1 MLCLCLKLFFKID
14 GINISSQSE
23 PTTVRERGLRLISA
37 NKSIKI
43 SSLSPIIGI
52 VKGNKDSE
60 KTSVYY
66 FEVFVISGDCA
77 VGFVPALDN
86 ISYHHYTILL
96 NTHSIRSLGNC
107 GNLIHHPDAEFPLLQ
122 NNSQQNGETIGCGII
137 FGTNPTY
144 FFTHNGVRINVE
156 AYGINSRVSSLQT
169 ALVPTVALSNST
181 ETFVRTNFGFNADT
195 PFLWNGDENS
205 NLRIISDYGG
215 GSTSAMPPPSST
227 AVSNLVGVGGGIG
240 MMGVG
245 GNGSNFTPLRN
256 HAYNPGPIST
266 DSGDL
271 LADETYPLPNFTRGT
286 TLSGA
291 IAMQGLQRP
300 TTVPPMMGYAAN
312 SPSILSGKLD
322 SLPIAAKPEP
332 EKKPRRRATIET
344 MDHNPDTAKLTAKLG
359 LDRSNRG
366 NILQN
371 RAYNSGP
378 ISNDSGDLLADETY
392 PAPSFTR
399 GTTLSGAIAKQGLQR
414 PNSTAVPP
422 MVEPRR
428 RATIETMDHNRVAA
442 KLTAKLGLDR
452 SSTSNVSPADAI
464 SSNAISSNAMMQH
477 GSSSSA
483 ISPPPFK
490 SSQFK
495 EDIGLSSQFKTDDS
509 LSVSRAFPSS
519 DEAEFAKE
527 SVFGKSSNV
536 AKMEVESFRRA
547 FPLSDEAEFAK
558 ESVFGKSSSVADVEV
573 ESFHVENFD
582 LNDVKE
588 LATELNRATSASGTN
603 QSSVSQLIAV
613 CKSKLT
619 QLNDKIT
626 NSTGEDFGELFSVH
640 DLVTEA
646 ISAGESWTR
655 NLESQK
661 RLADMNASSDSLL
674 STASSNEQTNSEGK
688 GEELRDIFGLL
699 CHLRGRKEQT
709 RVKAVRS
716 LLSITRRESAHGH
729 QQILQSG
736 GLSSLLT
743 LFQSSFESE
752 VLRTMSALNVV
763 NLIPT
768 YTEPLRNID
777 IIIVIDCLHYLMQ
790 SSGLDAGVDFDIT
803 PAEVFHACVNAMTF
817 VWVNY
822 IEPKV
827 CWSETNL
834 DGGPNDRNCFEMQR
848 SRPKRRSYLED
859 EDDVDYCH
867 LLNSFTALAVMSA
880 TLDYSDVDGL
890 KKSVPYGFADIL
902 QYICAVKACRGLA
915 MKEGVMNVLLKW
927 MRSND
932 LRMEV
937 IAATAL
943 RDLTVPDSSSYTA
956 GWVHA
961 ELLHDGNAI
970 TDIVER
976 LSAPN
981 WEVRRCMAEI
991 VSCLTGVP
999 HTRAAI
1005 IDAQGIK
1012 RLGQVLATVERGCAD
1027 DSVVNVAVGNSLLNL
1042 ATCSGV
1048 YTNCE
1053 QSTPRSKPGC
1063 IIE

>member
-1 MLCLCLKLFFKID
+1 M
-14 GINISSQSE
+14 
-23 PTTVRERGLRLISA
+23 
-37 NKSIKI
+37 
-43 SSLSPIIGI
+43 
-52 VKGNKDSE
+52 
-60 KTSVYY
+60 
-66 FEVFVISGDCA
+66 
-77 VGFVPALDN
+77 
-86 ISYHHYTILL
+86 
-96 NTHSIRSLGNC
+96 
-107 GNLIHHPDAEFPLLQ
+107 
-122 NNSQQNGETIGCGII
+122 
-137 FGTNPTY
+137 
-144 FFTHNGVRINVE
+144 E

-169 ALVPTVALSNST
+169 ALVPTVALSSST
-181 ETFVRTNFGFNADT
+181 ETFVRTNFGFNSDT
-195 PFLWNGDENS
+195 PFLWNGVENS
-205 NLRIISDYGG
+205 NWRIITDYGG
-215 GSTSAMPPPSST
+215 GFTSAMPPPSSS
-227 AVSNLVGVGGGIG
+227 AVSNLVGGGT
-240 MMGVG
+240 MEAG
-245 GNGSNFTPLRN
+245 GYGSNFAPLPNRT
-256 HAYNPGPIST
+256 YVPGSMSN

-271 LADETYPLPNFTRGT
+271 LADETYPLPSFARGTSLSGAIGIQGFQRPNATAVPPMMGHAATSSSIFPPSTAVKLEPKKKKRPRRRASMPSMDRNPDAAKLRAKLGLDRSNRSSANNDSPADAISSNEMALRDRAYNPGLISSDSGDLLSDETYPMPNFTRGT

-291 IAMQGLQRP
+291 IAIEGLQRP
-300 TTVPPMMGYAAN
+300 NTTTVPP
-312 SPSILSGKLD
+312 KV
-322 SLPIAAKPEP
+322 
-332 EKKPRRRATIET
+332 KPRRRATIEA
-344 MDHNPDTAKLTAKLG
+344 MDYNPVAAELKAKLG
-359 LDRSNRG
+359 LDRSN
-366 NILQN
+366 
-371 RAYNSGP
+371 
-378 ISNDSGDLLADETY
+378 
-392 PAPSFTR
+392 
-399 GTTLSGAIAKQGLQR
+399 
-414 PNSTAVPP
+414 
-422 MVEPRR
+422 
-428 RATIETMDHNRVAA
+428 
-442 KLTAKLGLDR
+442 
-452 SSTSNVSPADAI
+452 VSPADTI
-464 SSNAISSNAMMQH
+464 SSSEMMLH
-477 GSSSSA
+477 GSTSSVP
-483 ISPPPFK
+483 PPPFS

-495 EDIGLSSQFKTDDS
+495 EDNNLFSKFKTDDS
-509 LSVSRAFPSS
+509 LSISRAFQSS
-519 DEAEFAKE
+519 DQ
-527 SVFGKSSNV
+527 
-536 AKMEVESFRRA
+536 
-547 FPLSDEAEFAK
+547 AEFAK
-558 ESVFGKSSSVADVEV
+558 ESVFGKSSSVA
-573 ESFHVENFD
+573 ESFHAENDFD

-588 LATELNRATSASGTN
+588 LATELNSATSASGTN

-613 CKSKLT
+613 CKSNLT

-626 NSTGEDFGELFSVH
+626 NSTGDDFGELLSVH

-646 ISAGESWTR
+646 ISTGESWTR
-655 NLESQK
+655 NLESQR
-661 RLADMNASSDSLL
+661 RLADMNESSDSL
-674 STASSNEQTNSEGK
+674 SSNEQAKSEGK

-709 RVKAVRS
+709 RVKAAQS
-716 LLSITRRESAHGH
+716 LLSITRRGSAQGH

-743 LFQSSFESE
+743 LFQSSAESK
-752 VLRTMSALNVV
+752 VLRTVSALNVV

-768 YTEPLRNID
+768 YTEPVRNID

-790 SSGLDAGVDFDIT
+790 SSGLDAGADFDVT
-803 PAEVFHACVNAMTF
+803 PAEIFHACVNAMTF

-827 CWSETNL
+827 CCSETNVG
-834 DGGPNDRNCFEMQR
+834 GGPNDRNCFEMQR
-848 SRPKRRSYLED
+848 SRPKRRSYLDD

-890 KKSVPYGFADIL
+890 KESVPYGFADIL

-932 LRMEV
+932 SRMEV

-943 RDLTVPDSSSYTA
+943 KDLTVPESSSYTA

-981 WEVRRCMAEI
+981 LEVRRCMAEI

-1012 RLGQVLATVERGCAD
+1012 RLGQVLATVERGRAD

-1048 YTNCE
+1048 CTNCE
-1053 QSTPRSKPGC
+1053 LSKPGC